1 MITRSPG
8 AGASHIDLTAFEH
21 VASLTSVPFVEQPR
35 TPLGAERERGRQ
47 SEAPPWAGV
56 GRGPTLGKGSL

>member
-8 AGASHIDLTAFEH
+8 AVASHIDLTAFDH
-21 VASLTSVPFVEQPR
+21 VVSLTRVPFVEQPR
-35 TPLGAERERGRQ
+35 TPVGAELERGRK

-56 GRGPTLGKGSL
+56 GRGPTLGKGGL